1 LKKGKDMN
9 KCIYDTGSVFYDIAS
24 VFIGIV
30 EMFGDM
36 PCDAQ
41 IMGAL
46 WLLGACGLGV
56 LWFIIKMLRRLV

>member
-1 LKKGKDMN
+1 MMN

-46 WLLGACGLGV
+46 WLLGACCLGV

>member
-1 LKKGKDMN
+1 MMN

>member
-1 LKKGKDMN
+1 MN

-41 IMGAL
+41 IMGA
-46 WLLGACGLGV
+46 
-56 LWFIIKMLRRLV
+56 FIIKMLRRLV

>member
-1 LKKGKDMN
+1 
-9 KCIYDTGSVFYDIAS
+9 VFYDIAS